1 MGFAIG
7 CSFSFE
13 EALIED
19 GIEVRHIACG
29 CNVPMYRTNVD
40 CVPAGVFHGKL
51 VVSMRPMK
59 PADAIRAMQITS
71 RFPSVHGAPV
81 HIGLPELIGIK
92 DIAKPDYGD
101 AVPVGA
107 DELPVFWACGVT
119 PQSVIASAKPAVL
132 HHPRAGQHADHR
144 SAQHQ
149 ARRAV
154 TAWICRY
161 GRSPIEAVIHQDVGR
176 NIAPMFVATRGGLR
190 GAVMALADTRGTVG
204 LITGF
209 YVPAGTPPAAET
221 DGPIA
226 IALLARGLRHVGLAC
241 RVCTDAPCASA
252 CRAALAAAGV
262 AEVPVD
268 VVPLGGSVATSSR
281 CGARRMCG
289 MRSPSS
295 GAAVPRMA
303 RRGTCVATTSVPQRR
318 CWTICSLPGPWDTIA
333 VGDGG
338 NEIGM
343 GSLARDVIAANIAFG
358 ETIACVTPATHLI
371 LAGVSHW
378 GAYALLGG
386 LAAVRTDWR
395 EALLACLDPA
405 LDQAVLEATVRD
417 GPAVDGVTRQQTMT
431 IDTFVMARHHQVL
444 AEVRRLLLA

>member
-1 MGFAIG
+1 M
-7 CSFSFE
+7 
-13 EALIED
+13 D
-19 GIEVRHIACG
+19 
-29 CNVPMYRTNVD
+29 
-40 CVPAGVFHGKL
+40 L
-51 VVSMRPMK
+51 V
-59 PADAIRAMQITS
+59 DAI
-71 RFPSVHGAPV
+71 
-81 HIGLPELIGIK
+81 
-92 DIAKPDYGD
+92 
-101 AVPVGA
+101 
-107 DELPVFWACGVT
+107 
-119 PQSVIASAKPAVL
+119 
-132 HHPRAGQHADHR
+132 
-144 SAQHQ
+144 
-149 ARRAV
+149 
-154 TAWICRY
+154 
-161 GRSPIEAVIHQDVGR
+161 EAAIHQDVGR
-176 NIAPMFVATRGGLR
+176 NIAPMFAATRGGLR
-190 GAVMALADTRGTVG
+190 GAVTALADARGTVG

-226 IALLARGLRHVGLAC
+226 TALLARGLLHVGLAC

-268 VVPLGGSVATSSR
+268 VVPLGGSVADVIAVWRAHDVRHAVAIER
-281 CGARRMCG
+281 CGRTADGTARN
-289 MRSPSS
+289 MRGDDIS
-295 GAAVPRMA
+295 A
-303 RRGTCVATTSVPQRR
+303 ATT
-318 CWTICSLPGPWDTIA
+318 LLDDLFLAGPWDTIA

-343 GSLARDVIAANIAFG
+343 GSLSRDVIAANIAHG

-431 IDTFVMARHHQVL
+431 IDTFVMTRHHQVL
-444 AEVRRLLLA
+444 AEVRRLLRA